1 MEKIHIQKQITQ
13 QIKKEMLFLQRYAE
27 ELRLHSVLYEED
39 GRHLQ
44 IEDELVDYLHYTRS
58 VLDLRNDCKQ
68 RKEPVLKA
76 MEQRNLR
83 HLQKQSR
90 DHHAYQLLQ
99 TILQLPKQEKDL
111 LLDMYVR
118 GLDRR
123 IILLHQ
129 GDIVESTLY
138 RRLQRA
144 YQHVYE
150 LLRYM

>member
-68 RKEPVLKA
+68 RNS
-76 MEQRNLR
+76 QT
-83 HLQKQSR
+83 SR
-90 DHHAYQLLQ
+90 
-99 TILQLPKQEKDL
+99 TFESSF
-111 LLDMYVR
+111 
-118 GLDRR
+118 RR
-123 IILLHQ
+123 
-129 GDIVESTLY
+129 
-138 RRLQRA
+138 
-144 YQHVYE
+144 
-150 LLRYM
+150 

>member
-1 MEKIHIQKQITQ
+1 M
-13 QIKKEMLFLQRYAE
+13 
-27 ELRLHSVLYEED
+27 
-39 GRHLQ
+39 
-44 IEDELVDYLHYTRS
+44 
-58 VLDLRNDCKQ
+58 
-68 RKEPVLKA
+68 
-76 MEQRNLR
+76 R

-123 IILLHQ
+123 IIMLHQ